1 MICLRFIHPLPLQ
14 RTLSLPATAL
24 LLISQLKGGY
34 SMGGGDCGLRD
45 LMDLNPLILK
55 SADCLWFAST
65 GEHRGID

>member
-1 MICLRFIHPLPLQ
+1 MSAVYTPPPHPTNPFPPCHRFIADFPIK
-14 RTLSLPATAL
+14 RGD
-24 LLISQLKGGY
+24 IVW
-34 SMGGGDCGLRD
+34 GGGDCGLRD